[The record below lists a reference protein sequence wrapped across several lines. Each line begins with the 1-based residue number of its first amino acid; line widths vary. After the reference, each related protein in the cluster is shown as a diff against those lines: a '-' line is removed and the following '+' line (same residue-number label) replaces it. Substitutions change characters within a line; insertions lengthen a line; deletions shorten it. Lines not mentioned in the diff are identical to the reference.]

1 MPQMEIDRTAF
12 VRNFG
17 SAPTSVGHRLVD
29 HPLLTVE
36 AIAELAEAL
45 PERQVEHNLGNL
57 PVVAASG
64 QVPRAELSPGDV
76 ARGIAT
82 NGCWMVLKN
91 IEADPRYA
99 RLLNESLDEIAEA
112 IGTTEGGMGLRE
124 GFIFLSAPGSVTP
137 AHIDPEH
144 NLLLQIRGRKAIT
157 VGAFPGPD
165 IEQRVIE
172 GLYTGRH
179 RNLSWAP
186 LHPQTFSMGPGD
198 GVYVPVH
205 APHWVA
211 VPDNVAVSL
220 SITFRTAATS
230 DLAVVHRFNAGLRR
244 ARLSPAA
251 VGRRPRAD
259 RLKLHAGRKIKS
271 IAQRVKPSR

>member
-1 MPQMEIDRTAF
+1 MPLLEIDRATF
-12 VRNFG
+12 VRDFG
-17 SAPTSVGHRLVD
+17 RAPLPVAHRLVD

-45 PERQVEHNLGNL
+45 PERQVEHNLGNV
-57 PVVAASG
+57 PVVATPGDVS
-64 QVPRAELSPGDV
+64 RADLSPGDV

-91 IEADPRYA
+91 IEAQPRYA
-99 RLLNESLDEIAEA
+99 ELLNDSLDEITEL

-124 GFIFLSAPGSVTP
+124 GFVFLSAPGSVTP

-144 NLLLQIRGRKAIT
+144 NLLLQVRGRKEINI
-157 VGAFPGPD
+157 GAFPAPD
-165 IEQRVIE
+165 VEQRVIE
-172 GLYTGRH
+172 GLYTGTH

-186 LHPQTFSMGPGD
+186 HAPRTFSMGPGD

-205 APHWVA
+205 APHWVT

-220 SITFRTAATS
+220 SITFRTETTS
-230 DLAVVHRFNAGLRR
+230 ELAVVHRFNAGLRR
-244 ARLSPAA
+244 ARLSPAP

-259 RLKLHAGRKIKS
+259 RLKLHAGRTLKTV
-271 IAQRVKPSR
+271 AQRVRPSR